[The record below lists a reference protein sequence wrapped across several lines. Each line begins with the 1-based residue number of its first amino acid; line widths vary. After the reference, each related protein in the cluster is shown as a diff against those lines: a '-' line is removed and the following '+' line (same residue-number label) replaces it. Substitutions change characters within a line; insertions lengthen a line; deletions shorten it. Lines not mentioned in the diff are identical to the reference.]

1 MSKNKLIEEGK
12 NVEIDGGITVINENI
27 SLAEKAEEKAPEVA
41 PIEQAAP
48 VVEPVV
54 APVDSVATPTAPATD
69 SALASPVTPMPEVAP
84 IPGFVAPVTSVDP
97 MTAINPEIT
106 PTVDPITSFT
116 SVYPPYTGDS
126 TYANQVAADELAG
139 KQTLFAPDSKVIGIN
154 DFAKSYDDVS
164 YEKVATTIVNLKD
177 AEEAKQ
183 AYMVAVEELY
193 DKGPGNQIK
202 ILREVAAQ
210 MDKLLEEI
218 GNQGFVSGPN
228 HEAIK
233 KARLEYRGL
242 QEIDNTKSFSDNSQD
257 YPNFG
262 GMNF

>member
-1 MSKNKLIEEGK
+1 MSKSKLIEEGK
-12 NVEIDGGITVINENI
+12 NVEIDGGITVINEGV
-27 SLAEKAEEKAPEVA
+27 SLAEKVEEKVPEVV
-41 PIEQAAP
+41 PVEQAVP

-54 APVDSVATPTAPATD
+54 APVDPVVTPTAPIIDPT
-69 SALASPVTPMPEVAP
+69 LASPVVPMPEVAP
-84 IPGFVAPVTSVDP
+84 IPGFTTPVTPVDP
-97 MTAINPEIT
+97 MAAINPEFA
-106 PTVDPITSFT
+106 PTVDPVTSFVP
-116 SVYPPYTGDS
+116 VYPPYTGDP
-126 TYANQVAADELAG
+126 TYANQVAADEASG
-139 KQTLFAPDSKVIGIN
+139 NQLFASEANVVGVN
-154 DFAKSYDDVS
+154 DFGKAYEDVS

-177 AEEAKQ
+177 AQEAKQ

-193 DKGPGNQIK
+193 DKGPGNQVN
-202 ILREVAAQ
+202 ILRKVAAQ

-218 GNQGFVSGPN
+218 SNQGFVSGPN

-242 QEIDNTKSFSDNSQD
+242 QEIDNKKTFSDNNQD

>member
-12 NVEIDGGITVINENI
+12 NVEIDGGITIINEGI

-41 PIEQAAP
+41 PVEQTAP

-54 APVDSVATPTAPATD
+54 APVDSVADPT
-69 SALASPVTPMPEVAP
+69 LVSPVVPMPEVAP
-84 IPGFVAPVTSVDP
+84 IPGFTTPAVTVDS
-97 MTAINPEIT
+97 MAAISPEFAQTIDPTTTFT
-106 PTVDPITSFT
+106 PT
-116 SVYPPYTGDS
+116 YPSYSGDS
-126 TYANQVAADELAG
+126 TYANQVATDELTG
-139 KQTLFAPDSKVIGIN
+139 KQTLFAPDSKVIGTN
-154 DFAKSYDDVS
+154 DFTKSYNDVS

-183 AYMVAVEELY
+183 AYMIAVEELY

-242 QEIDNTKSFSDNSQD
+242 KEVDNTNSYSDNNQD